1 MAPTALKPRGA
12 PREPPP
18 QGPPLP
24 LAERP
29 RAVARLARATQER
42 GPAMSIIAWVCA
54 PLALLGAGVLLILR
68 PWVDQGERKQRQRRA
83 AHLDGWH
90 EACALTQAMMLIAG

>member
-1 MAPTALKPRGA
+1 
-12 PREPPP
+12 
-18 QGPPLP
+18 
-24 LAERP
+24 
-29 RAVARLARATQER
+29 
-42 GPAMSIIAWVCA
+42 MSIIAWVCA

-90 EACALTQAMMLIAG
+90 EACALTEDEADQFKYVARRYPSLGRGVSRGADS